1 MYFRRVV
8 QLNISSVIVHPRPG
22 EAEAVTARLAGLA
35 GIEVHAVA
43 DDGRMIVTIETENDG
58 AMADSFDAINKTDGV
73 LSAAMVY
80 HQTESDP
87 DKEV

>member
-1 MYFRRVV
+1 
-8 QLNISSVIVHPRPG
+8 LNISSIIVHPKPG
-22 EAEAVTARLAGLA
+22 EVDAVRARLLGLV

-43 DDGRMIVTIETENDG
+43 DDGRMIVTVETENDG

>member
-1 MYFRRVV
+1 
-8 QLNISSVIVHPRPG
+8 LNISSVIVHPRPG
-22 EAEAVTARLAGLA
+22 SADAVRARLAGLA

-43 DDGRMIVTIETENDG
+43 EDGRMIVTIETESDG
-58 AMADSFDAINKTDGV
+58 SMADTFEAINRTDDV
-73 LSAAMVY
+73 MSASMVY

>member
-1 MYFRRVV
+1 M
-8 QLNISSVIVHPRPG
+8 NISSVIVHPRPG
-22 EAEAVTARLAGLA
+22 SADAVRARLASLA

-43 DDGRMIVTIETENDG
+43 EDGRLIVTIETESDG
-58 AMADSFDAINKTDGV
+58 SMADTFEAINRTDDV
-73 LSAAMVY
+73 MSASMVF